1 MPQRLASELFPVLS
15 LRSNTRLRGYIKFV
29 HAALLSPGILQGK
42 LVSQTVNWTPHRSR
56 GGTQHPWDLPA
67 DPSCKSRLERIK
79 GEGHTSQ
86 QCVAASPHPAHH
98 VGLRWTRRVKT
109 RSHSTASPA
118 AHCQAQPAIS
128 SEAWEWRRIPPSLP
142 PSQGAAGRSCWVLAV
157 PHPTAELGQRSRQD
171 FGNRAQGGPLQVHPP
186 TCTAP
191 ATRDF
196 LRLPE
201 RSSAS
206 LLPSVFSLLTP
217 HPPPTPS
224 KHSKRISPLPVRL
237 FLQKHYS
244 SEQNNPGHFS
254 SAVS

>member
-118 AHCQAQPAIS
+118 AHCQPAIS

-171 FGNRAQGGPLQVHPP
+171 FGNRAQGGPLQAHPP
-186 TCTAP
+186 H
-191 ATRDF
+191 
-196 LRLPE
+196 LH
-201 RSSAS
+201 SSCHQGFPQAAGAK
-206 LLPSVFSLLTP
+206 FSLTP
-217 HPPPTPS
+217 TQRVQPPDTTPPT
-224 KHSKRISPLPVRL
+224 HS
-237 FLQKHYS
+237 LQTQQ
-244 SEQNNPGHFS
+244 EDFS
-254 SAVS
+254 SPREVIPPEALQL